1 VTIRL
6 TAHEEAGRLHIKVK
20 DNGEGAAGENG
31 DDGGGTGVG
40 LRNVRERLI
49 ARFGDRAGCLHG
61 PDPDGGYTVHLY
73 MPVARG

>member
-6 TAHEEAGRLHIKVK
+6 SAHEEAGRLHIKVK
-20 DNGEGAAGENG
+20 DNGEAATG
-31 DDGGGTGVG
+31 DEDSGGTGVG